1 MKVKKKLQCYFF
13 LQIFE
18 NMSYIRNFMDPS
30 PVKDPFFWGG
40 QAFLRWGMPPLIRL
54 GGPAP
59 LAPLSCAPDCM
70 HRKSGRLVYEYGLE
84 ALGGRG
90 FPPSTYLQNL
100 ASPEG
105 RLSGDGVAVF
115 CRVYFCII

>member
-1 MKVKKKLQCYFF
+1 
-13 LQIFE
+13 
-18 NMSYIRNFMDPS
+18 MDPS